1 MQVEYTFYKHAIH
14 IAYTLHS
21 HGIHMTTHGMH
32 MAVGTHGIHME
43 CTQTHIEYLRIHM
56 AYIGNTHCMHMAR
69 HLDHA
74 LQLALG
80 CAGGTALDSDMANG
94 NWTWDLA

>member
-1 MQVEYTFYKHAIH
+1 
-14 IAYTLHS
+14 
-21 HGIHMTTHGMH
+21 MTTHGMH

-56 AYIGNTHCMHMAR
+56 AYIGDTHCMHMAR
-69 HLDHA
+69 HLDQA